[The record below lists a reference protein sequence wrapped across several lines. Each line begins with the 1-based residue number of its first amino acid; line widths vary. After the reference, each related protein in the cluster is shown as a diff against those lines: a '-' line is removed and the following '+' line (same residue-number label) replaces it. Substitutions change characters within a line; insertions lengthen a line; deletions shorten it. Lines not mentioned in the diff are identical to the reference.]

1 MIQDKKLMFS
11 DSQDLTSTADSTNIL
26 DLGAH
31 GDDIQRELTLFV
43 QFRGAVD
50 SGGASTLIIQ
60 LNTDDALN
68 AGGDDLAADNTLW
81 TSASIAKTD
90 LTDGA
95 MLVKMPLPPGIQ
107 RYLRLKYTVGTANL
121 TAGAID
127 AGLVWG
133 IDQP

>member
-11 DSQDLTSTADSTNIL
+11 DSQAITATADSTNIL

-43 QFRGAVD
+43 QFRGTVE
-50 SGGASTLIIQ
+50 SNGASTLVIT

-68 AGGDDLAADNTLW
+68 AGGTDLAADNTLW
-81 TSASIAKTD
+81 TSASIAKTA

-107 RYLRLKYTVGTANL
+107 RYLRLTYTVGTANL

-127 AGLVWG
+127 AGLIWG

>member
-43 QFRGAVD
+43 QFRGTVE
-50 SGGASTLIIQ
+50 SGGNSTLVIT

-68 AGGDDLAADNTLW
+68 AGGTDLAADNAIW
-81 TSASIAKTD
+81 TSASIAKTA

-107 RYLRLKYTVGTANL
+107 RYLRLTYTVGTANL

-127 AGLVWG
+127 AGLIWG

>member
-11 DSQDLTSTADSTNIL
+11 DSQELRSTADSTNIL

-81 TSASIAKTD
+81 TSASIAKTA

>member
-11 DSQDLTSTADSTNIL
+11 DSQAITATADSTNIL

-43 QFRGAVD
+43 QFRGTVE
-50 SGGASTLIIQ
+50 SGGASTLVIT
-60 LNTDDALN
+60 LNTDDTLN
-68 AGGDDLAADNTLW
+68 AGGTDLAADNTLW
-81 TSASIAKTD
+81 TSASIAKTA

>member
-11 DSQDLTSTADSTNIL
+11 DSQELRSTADSTNIL

-50 SGGASTLIIQ
+50 SAGESTLIIQ

>member
-50 SGGASTLIIQ
+50 SAGESTLIIQ

-81 TSASIAKTD
+81 TSASIAKTA

>member
-11 DSQDLTSTADSTNIL
+11 DSQAITATADSTNIL

-43 QFRGAVD
+43 QFRGTVE
-50 SGGASTLIIQ
+50 SGGASTLVIT

-68 AGGDDLAADNTLW
+68 AGGTDLAADNTLW
-81 TSASIAKTD
+81 TSASIAKTA

-107 RYLRLKYTVGTANL
+107 RYLRLTYTVGTANL

-127 AGLVWG
+127 AGLIWG

>member
-11 DSQDLTSTADSTNIL
+11 DSQAITATADSTNIL

-43 QFRGAVD
+43 QFRGTVESNGD
-50 SGGASTLIIQ
+50 STLVIT

-68 AGGDDLAADNTLW
+68 AGGTDLAADNTLW
-81 TSASIAKTD
+81 TSASIAKTA

-107 RYLRLKYTVGTANL
+107 RYLRLTYTVGTANL

-127 AGLVWG
+127 AGLIWG

>member
-11 DSQDLTSTADSTNIL
+11 DSQAITATADSTNIL

-43 QFRGAVD
+43 QFRGNVD
-50 SGGASTLIIQ
+50 SAGQSTLIIQ

-81 TSASIAKTD
+81 TSASIAKTA

-107 RYLRLKYTVGTANL
+107 RYLRLTYTVGTANL

>member
-11 DSQDLTSTADSTNIL
+11 DSQAITATADSTNIL

-43 QFRGAVD
+43 QFRGTVD
-50 SGGASTLIIQ
+50 SAGQSTLIIQ

-81 TSASIAKTD
+81 TSASIAKTA

-107 RYLRLKYTVGTANL
+107 RYLRLTYTVGTANL

>member
-81 TSASIAKTD
+81 TSASIAKTA

>member
-11 DSQDLTSTADSTNIL
+11 DSQPLRSTADSTNIL

-43 QFRGAVD
+43 QFRGNVESA
-50 SGGASTLIIQ
+50 GQSTLIIQ

-81 TSASIAKTD
+81 TSASIAKTA

>member
-43 QFRGAVD
+43 QFRGNVESA
-50 SGGASTLIIQ
+50 GQSTLIIQ

-68 AGGDDLAADNTLW
+68 ADGDDLAADNTLW
-81 TSASIAKTD
+81 TSASIAKTA

-107 RYLRLKYTVGTANL
+107 RYLRLTYTVGTANL

-127 AGLVWG
+127 AGLIWG

>member
-11 DSQDLTSTADSTNIL
+11 DSQAITATADSTNIL

-43 QFRGAVD
+43 QFRGTVA
-50 SGGASTLIIQ
+50 SGGQSTLVIT

-68 AGGDDLAADNTLW
+68 AGGTDLAADNTLW
-81 TSASIAKTD
+81 TSASIAKTA

-107 RYLRLKYTVGTANL
+107 RYLRLTYTVGTANL

>member
-11 DSQDLTSTADSTNIL
+11 DSQELRSTADSTNIL

-50 SGGASTLIIQ
+50 SAGESTLIIQ

-81 TSASIAKTD
+81 TSASIAKTA

>member
-11 DSQDLTSTADSTNIL
+11 DSQELRSTADSTNIL

-43 QFRGAVD
+43 QFRGNVESA
-50 SGGASTLIIQ
+50 GQSTLIIQ
-60 LNTDDALN
+60 LNTDDTLN

-81 TSASIAKTD
+81 TSASIAKTA

>member
-11 DSQDLTSTADSTNIL
+11 DSQAITATADSTNIL

-43 QFRGAVD
+43 QFRGTVE
-50 SGGASTLIIQ
+50 SGGQSTLVIT

-68 AGGDDLAADNTLW
+68 AGGTDLAADNTLW
-81 TSASIAKTD
+81 TSASIAKTA

-107 RYLRLKYTVGTANL
+107 RYLRLTYTVGTANL

>member
-11 DSQDLTSTADSTNIL
+11 DSQAITATADSTNIL

-43 QFRGAVD
+43 QFRGNVD
-50 SGGASTLIIQ
+50 SAGQSTLIIQ

-81 TSASIAKTD
+81 TSASIAKTA

>member
-11 DSQDLTSTADSTNIL
+11 DSQAITATADSTNIL
-26 DLGAH
+26 DIGAH

-43 QFRGAVD
+43 QFRGTVD
-50 SGGASTLIIQ
+50 SAGASTLVIT

-68 AGGDDLAADNTLW
+68 AGGTDLAADNTLW
-81 TSASIAKTD
+81 TSASIAKTA

-107 RYLRLKYTVGTANL
+107 RYLRLTYTVGTANL